1 MGVVL
6 LPVHQRNGCI
16 QIRDIVKLPGPRK
29 RLWMAVDFGQEPQRE
44 GNRQYGR
51 RPSCHDG
58 WRAAM
63 VPVLGSG
70 VARVT

>member
-1 MGVVL
+1 MGAVL
-6 LPVHQRNGCI
+6 FPVHQKDGCI
-16 QIRDIVKLPGPRK
+16 LIRDILKLPGPRK

-51 RPSCHDG
+51 WPSRHDG

-63 VPVLGSG
+63 VPLLGSG
-70 VARVT
+70 VDRVT